1 MACSLY
7 VAFDIFPRAKGSTSH
22 IASMIR
28 ALARNFG
35 SVRLL
40 CLGTPDMPAFQRE
53 EGIDIY
59 RFQQRHRNLLRRAT
73 AFARFVAGHT
83 RQLAGHLQ
91 LAVFRDPWGGYA
103 LLGARPGCPTIFEVN
118 ALPSWEL
125 HYSRPGITANH
136 TLAAKLGD
144 IERRCLRQCDR
155 ILCVSS
161 VTARALAAAGYAGS
175 KMEVIPNVAHD
186 AFFEAAKQ
194 PCPIPQL
201 SDGRWFGYIGGL
213 QLWQGVETLIDS
225 FGEVASDLPDC
236 RLLILHGD
244 IRTTATRAVHKR
256 ILRARLAGRAV
267 VHSPVTQ
274 HEVAGVMA
282 RLRFTAVPL
291 ADTFRN
297 TGQGCC
303 PVKMVESM
311 ASGTPVIASDLAV
324 CREWMAHEREGLLAS
339 AGDTRAWSMAI
350 HRMFRD
356 DALRERTGAAARETA
371 RQHFSWGSVHER
383 LDSTFQR
390 TAALAATEGP
400 E

>member
-1 MACSLY
+1 MARSLY

-40 CLGTPDMPAFQRE
+40 CLGTPDMPPFQRE

-59 RFQQRHRNLLRRAT
+59 RFQQRHRNLLGRAT

-91 LAVFRDPWGGYA
+91 LAVFRDPWGGHP

-125 HYSRPGITANH
+125 HYSRPGIASNR

-161 VTARALAAAGYAGS
+161 VTARALAAAGYARS

-186 AFFEAAKQ
+186 AFFEAARQ

-213 QLWQGVETLIDS
+213 QPWQGVETLVDS

-244 IRTTATRAVHKR
+244 TRTTTTRSTRRPRSGTLAGYAARGGRCDGAVAVHR
-256 ILRARLAGRAV
+256 GTAGR
-267 VHSPVTQ
+267 HSS
-274 HEVAGVMA
+274 EY
-282 RLRFTAVPL
+282 
-291 ADTFRN
+291 
-297 TGQGCC
+297 
-303 PVKMVESM
+303 
-311 ASGTPVIASDLAV
+311 GT
-324 CREWMAHEREGLLAS
+324 GLLS
-339 AGDTRAWSMAI
+339 RQDGGIDGVRYSGDCIRPCGMP
-350 HRMFRD
+350 RVD
-356 DALRERTGAAARETA
+356 GA
-371 RQHFSWGSVHER
+371 
-383 LDSTFQR
+383 
-390 TAALAATEGP
+390 
-400 E
+400 